1 MHLRR
6 WRVYVWVGEC
16 VRPGDSLK
24 IVLMLRF
31 LSPLSPC
38 GFTLDP
44 ADITKIMPSQS
55 QPSFNHSF
63 QTCQHMPSVP
73 LSYGLALSL
82 SLSFCFCPSLQASP
96 LCSCQF
102 STLGERWSFEMH
114 IQGCWTLACVLCWVI
129 VEAKCLITCDRHSS
143 GGPRR
148 SGLQNNTQLSSDL
161 HLYYHPKHGK
171 DFYVFLL
178 QVFAESIPLGW
189 VCRLK
194 TGSGLKGGSREHLCR
209 SATSDKTT
217 LISNLPFDLP
227 FDSHVGLQR
236 ERSGG
241 NEVSTVSD

>member
-1 MHLRR
+1 MSVDLIRAGACVSTRMWYKWLRYK
-6 WRVYVWVGEC
+6 WVDSLLTCECVGER

-31 LSPLSPC
+31 VSPLSPC
-38 GFTLDP
+38 GFALDP
-44 ADITKIMPSQS
+44 ADITKILPSQS

-63 QTCQHMPSVP
+63 QTCQRMPSVP
-73 LSYGLALSL
+73 LSYGLALSF

-129 VEAKCLITCDRHSS
+129 EEAKCLITCDRHSS

-171 DFYVFLL
+171 DFFLFFCFLL
-178 QVFAESIPLGW
+178 KAF
-189 VCRLK
+189 R
-194 TGSGLKGGSREHLCR
+194 
-209 SATSDKTT
+209 
-217 LISNLPFDLP
+217 
-227 FDSHVGLQR
+227 
-236 ERSGG
+236 
-241 NEVSTVSD
+241 